1 MKNAATF
8 GGHRPPPDPQLSL
21 IRPKGLKTFP
31 SRFMVMERIKVP
43 GRAGSLLLQLALGAA
58 IVALLVWYAG
68 AKSLSSALA
77 SANPARLGLA
87 LLAYLAMN
95 LIFAYRM
102 KLVLKG
108 LGRSVGFLEALAAQY
123 GGMLASD
130 FTPARSGYL
139 VVPAIL
145 RSYGIPV
152 EAGLSTILGCQ
163 AVEFLVKMAG
173 GLAAVLYLLSKVNL
187 SRELLALSGLGLA
200 SMLLGGL
207 AIGLGMWSRGVLGL
221 LKGLGGKPLIGG
233 LASALAGRASS
244 FQAEAS
250 KVKPALPAITGL
262 TLASWLVKGLEWY
275 FIGSALSVEGLGF
288 LAFLLLHPLVT
299 ALSFVPLTPSGLGFQ
314 EGAAVGLL
322 HLLGAPIEAALAFAL
337 LARLLLVLEDAAGI
351 PALTKAGAKGLE
363 EALGWRGSPKPRPT

>member
-1 MKNAATF
+1 MF
-8 GGHRPPPDPQLSL
+8 
-21 IRPKGLKTFP
+21 
-31 SRFMVMERIKVP
+31 MERLKVP

-68 AKSLSSALA
+68 AKNLGLALA
-77 SANPARLGLA
+77 SADPLRLALA

-102 KLVLKG
+102 KLVLEG
-108 LGRSVGFLEALAAQY
+108 LGRNVSFAGALAAQY

-145 RSYGIPV
+145 RARGIPV

-163 AVEFLVKMAG
+163 TVEFVVKMAG
-173 GLAAVLYLLSKVNL
+173 GTAAVLYLLSKVSL
-187 SRELLALSGLGLA
+187 SRELLALSALGLA
-200 SMLLGGL
+200 LMLLGGL
-207 AIGLGMWSRGVLGL
+207 AIALAMWSRRVLRL
-221 LKGLGGKPLIGG
+221 LRGLGGKPLIGG

-244 FQAEAS
+244 FQAEAE
-250 KVKPALPAITGL
+250 KVKPALPAITAL

-288 LAFLLLHPLVT
+288 LAFFLLHPLVT

-322 HLLGAPIEAALAFAL
+322 RLLGAPIEAALAFAL

-351 PALTKAGAKGLE
+351 PALMKAGARGLG
-363 EALGWRGSPKPRPT
+363 EALGWRGPPPK